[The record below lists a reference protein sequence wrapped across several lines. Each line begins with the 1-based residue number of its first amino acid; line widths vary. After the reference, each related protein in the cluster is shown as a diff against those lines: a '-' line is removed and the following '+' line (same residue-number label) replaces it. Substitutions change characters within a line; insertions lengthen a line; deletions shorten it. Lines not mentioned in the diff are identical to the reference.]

1 MHGLDL
7 SRANLENL
15 NLVKANLQQALFDG
29 ENLQSAQLHYAQLQ
43 DAVLDIIADGR
54 DMWTVEEWLAVTSKI
69 EASDLTV
76 GEYINQFN
84 KRKTK

>member
-1 MHGLDL
+1 MKIPEKVFNIDSLAHRKVRYILDKP
-7 SRANLENL
+7 S
-15 NLVKANLQQALFDG
+15 
-29 ENLQSAQLHYAQLQ
+29 QLQ

-76 GEYINQFN
+76 GEYLNQFN